1 MRILTNKEEII
12 NQFEYFI
19 DEILNKKDMKI
30 SDLTKNIKVKMLN
43 LGAKIFEKWLE
54 ENIGTEVVP
63 F

>member
-30 SDLTKNIKVKMLN
+30 SDLTKNNEPPRSKLTAYQKNGSQRSSSL
-43 LGAKIFEKWLE
+43 
-54 ENIGTEVVP
+54 
-63 F
+63 